1 MNCSISKKGDYIIEF
16 ACEASY
22 DELKPLI
29 EKELQEY
36 RSKVQIDGFRKGKAP
51 LNLIKKIYG
60 EGIEYKAA
68 EKFATDYFWK
78 EIEKEEKQPISTP
91 IITEFEIS
99 SDKGLKCKISYEI
112 IPDIEIRDYLDLEIK
127 KLKIE
132 YNEKNAAKEIESLRK
147 YNSELKDVDVIDD
160 KNCVATVK
168 FSKISDNPDEKIEPI
183 TQTVDLSN
191 ENIKEDLL
199 NLLMGKKV
207 GNTFEYSY
215 EEKKE
220 NETKLHKYNCEIL
233 KVQKYDI
240 QPLSEEKIKIYS
252 KNAVSTEEDFKKLLI
267 EENQNYFN
275 KISEDTAEN
284 ELIDTILKNNPI
296 DLPPKYVEKVFEEIL
311 EVEKNKRKNDSINN
325 LLNDQNLIERLKE
338 KAKKTAHFRIIMKN
352 IGRIHNITVSDE
364 EIEERAEKDAAEQ
377 KVDPQLLKTLYKKP
391 TMKEYLLEEKIVDF
405 IKSRTK
411 FIEYVPEEEKE
422 SKEN

>member
-1 MNCSISKKGDYIIEF
+1 LNIVTKK
-16 ACEASY
+16 
-22 DELKPLI
+22 
-29 EKELQEY
+29 
-36 RSKVQIDGFRKGKAP
+36 
-51 LNLIKKIYG
+51 
-60 EGIEYKAA
+60 
-68 EKFATDYFWK
+68 
-78 EIEKEEKQPISTP
+78 
-91 IITEFEIS
+91 
-99 SDKGLKCKISYEI
+99 
-112 IPDIEIRDYLDLEIK
+112 
-127 KLKIE
+127 
-132 YNEKNAAKEIESLRK
+132 
-147 YNSELKDVDVIDD
+147 
-160 KNCVATVK
+160 
-168 FSKISDNPDEKIEPI
+168 
-183 TQTVDLSN
+183 
-191 ENIKEDLL
+191 
-199 NLLMGKKV
+199 
-207 GNTFEYSY
+207 
-215 EEKKE
+215 KKE